1 MAKEQEAVYS
11 KDELMAAAV
20 SFTTKP
26 EIIAA
31 AIKLTGKNVLTR
43 REMSAAVKEF
53 LEKEV

>member
-26 EIIAA
+26 ETIAA